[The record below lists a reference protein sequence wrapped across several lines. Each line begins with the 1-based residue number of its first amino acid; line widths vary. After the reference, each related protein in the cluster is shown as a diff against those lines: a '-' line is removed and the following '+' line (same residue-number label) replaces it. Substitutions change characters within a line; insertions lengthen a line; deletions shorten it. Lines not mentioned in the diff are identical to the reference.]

1 MYDPV
6 ILKGEGKN
14 VLEQTIQ
21 VLTRDVMLSSIAG
34 REWKWGPM
42 QADHVARR
50 VDNQL
55 FCMLEGPRVYE
66 DPQGRAFLTAYPGDI
81 LLMPVG
87 TAYTTYPTSPEG
99 NWGIGILFNLKD
111 DQGRELLLDDTVR
124 LVARDENRRYAA
136 RMRQLVGYVLQGG
149 FSPLKAKALLYELLY
164 SVATDGA
171 LSQRSPRLE
180 SILPAVRYM
189 ENNLQSAVSVDAL
202 AALCFMSK
210 STFHRRFQAEFHIS
224 PTAWHLDARIQKS
237 RELLLSGLYSV
248 EQVAEIMG
256 FCDTCYF
263 SRMFY
268 KRTGQHAGALRPRRE
283 RP

>member
-1 MYDPV
+1 MPEQALQ
-6 ILKGEGKN
+6 ILT
-14 VLEQTIQ
+14 Q
-21 VLTRDVMLSSIAG
+21 DVMLSCIAG
-34 REWKWGPM
+34 REWKWNQL
-42 QADHVARR
+42 QADHVLKRTQ
-50 VDNQL
+50 NQL
-55 FCMLEGPRVYE
+55 FCMLEGRRIYQE
-66 DPQGRAFLTAYPGDI
+66 PQGRAFLTAYPGDI
-81 LLMPVG
+81 LLMPTGVS
-87 TAYTTYPTSPEG
+87 YTTYPTEAEG
-99 NWGIGILFNLKD
+99 NRGIGILFNVLD
-111 DQGRELLLDDTVR
+111 EQGRELILGDTVR

-164 SVATDGA
+164 SVATDGT

-189 ENNLQSAVSVDAL
+189 ENNLQRAVSVDAL

-263 SRMFY
+263 SRMFF
-268 KRTGQHAGALRPRRE
+268 KRTGQHAGALRPRR
-283 RP
+283 